1 MSTYFI
7 GDNHF
12 YDENIMKFE
21 NRPFST
27 VEEMNTFMVNSWNR
41 TISPNDTVIVVGD
54 FFDLNNCTGP
64 EASAIIEKLNGNI
77 ILIIGNHDKQFID
90 FYRSCHSDKI
100 EVIEY
105 PIIYKDFW
113 MISHEPM
120 YVNENM
126 PYANIFAHVHNNP
139 MYKTVSSRSYCVS
152 AERLNYVPIL
162 DSAIMLAV
170 KEFKE

>member
-1 MSTYFI
+1 MTFFI

-12 YDENIMKFE
+12 YDENIIKFE

-27 VEEMNTFMVNSWNR
+27 VEEMNTFMINQWNSAVHP
-41 TISPNDTVIVVGD
+41 TDTVIVVGD

-64 EASAIIEKLNGNI
+64 EASKIIEELNGNI
-77 ILIIGNHDKQFID
+77 ILIVGNHDKPFLD
-90 FYRSCHSDKI
+90 FYRSCHADKI

-105 PIIYKDFW
+105 PIIYKNFW
-113 MISHEPM
+113 MVSHEPM

-139 MYKTVSSRSYCVS
+139 MYKTISCRSYCVS
-152 AERLNYVPIL
+152 AERLNYIPIL
-162 DSAIMLAV
+162 DSALMHSV
-170 KEFKE
+170 KNCK